1 MGYYLACDI
10 IKSESEWP
18 GAVKAKYFVSRQW
31 LKNSSGTTVGVVPPK
46 ICPKLS
52 MINYNKNKD
61 GKYRLNLESMPE
73 KNVVER
79 DLLKLDTDDQGI
91 LTNYPFFPSEDT
103 ND

>member
-1 MGYYLACDI
+1 
-10 IKSESEWP
+10 
-18 GAVKAKYFVSRQW
+18 
-31 LKNSSGTTVGVVPPK
+31 
-46 ICPKLS
+46 